1 MSYKI
6 VTKYIK
12 DVSFEISDAKSYFLL
27 EKNIKNYKLV
37 CDIKSKN
44 IKENIIQIDLNLR
57 LLAKEESSIQNF
69 HISVEFASLIQIE
82 KKIEKEE
89 LEKIILVKVPTEVY
103 PEIIDI
109 IVFLFKKSG
118 FNKISFDE
126 KIDFLKL
133 YENKCI
139 LKIKVTW

>member
-1 MSYKI
+1 LK
-6 VTKYIK
+6 
-12 DVSFEISDAKSYFLL
+12 
-27 EKNIKNYKLV
+27 
-37 CDIKSKN
+37 
-44 IKENIIQIDLNLR
+44 
-57 LLAKEESSIQNF
+57 
-69 HISVEFASLIQIE
+69 

-133 YENKCI
+133 YEKKKN
-139 LKIKVTW
+139 

>member
-133 YENKCI
+133 YEKKKN
-139 LKIKVTW
+139 

>member
-1 MSYKI
+1 M
-6 VTKYIK
+6 
-12 DVSFEISDAKSYFLL
+12 
-27 EKNIKNYKLV
+27 
-37 CDIKSKN
+37 
-44 IKENIIQIDLNLR
+44 
-57 LLAKEESSIQNF
+57 LAKEESSIQNF

-82 KKIEKEE
+82 KKIEKEVFEIMKESGEEPNKIIEIKGLQQKSDPKE

-133 YENKCI
+133 YEKKKN
-139 LKIKVTW
+139 